1 MYQSNEVVRR
11 GIVMLSETKH
21 LGHEGTRSFAG
32 AQDDKWEDWMTSGH
46 LVSS

>member
-1 MYQSNEVVRR
+1 
-11 GIVMLSETKH
+11 MLSETKH